1 LGEFFVAVKC
11 LPKTA
16 IANIEKALAGPSA
29 DYFSAAQY
37 FYQSNGDIN
46 KRDPMLIKL

>member
-1 LGEFFVAVKC
+1 VLKFEV
-11 LPKTA
+11 PTQKTA
-16 IANIEKALAGPSA
+16 IANVEKALAGPSAA

-46 KRDPMLIKL
+46 KSEIL